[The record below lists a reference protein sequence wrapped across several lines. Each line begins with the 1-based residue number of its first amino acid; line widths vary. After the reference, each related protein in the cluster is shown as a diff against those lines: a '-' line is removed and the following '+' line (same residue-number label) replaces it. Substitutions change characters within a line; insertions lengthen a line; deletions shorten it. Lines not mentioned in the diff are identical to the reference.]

1 MVVCSAELGD
11 YNPEDHTPGYLS
23 EFRFITNQ
31 TEDFE
36 HDVCQLH
43 KQHRS
48 VGQSRAHTLAQ
59 LGTHALGIGHTSSKS
74 RAQMFAEAGTPAC
87 TSEVCIN
94 IV

>member
-1 MVVCSAELGD
+1 MLCSAELGD
-11 YNPEDHTPGYLS
+11 YNSEDHTPGYLS

-48 VGQSRAHTLAQ
+48 VGHIWAQ
-59 LGTHALGIGHTSSKS
+59 LGKPGQSWAYIGHI
-74 RAQMFAEAGTPAC
+74 C
-87 TSEVCIN
+87 
-94 IV
+94 